1 MKTCYSVSY
10 IVSKVIGYLR
20 LMRPANIVTAIADI
34 LAGVAISGYFLS
46 VTFETLTLDLT
57 LPVVCLCLATAGLY
71 GGGVVFNDVFDAE
84 LDSKER
90 PERPIPTGVISLTQ
104 AIILGSYLLLVGVL
118 AAFSVGGINGLAG
131 WLAIATAVSALV
143 YDKWGKHH
151 AFLGPVNMGL
161 CRGLNLLLGISIVP
175 GAVATWWWVG
185 LVPILYIAAVTNIS
199 RGEVYGGTANSIR
212 ITAVCYVIV
221 LLTIGTVAIFHH
233 NGWKV
238 LPFLLL
244 FAWMIFK
251 PLRNAWK
258 NPIGPNIG
266 KAVKAGIVA
275 LIVMN
280 ASWVAAFDALSYALA
295 VLLLLPVSMSLGK
308 AFAVT

>member
-1 MKTCYSVSY
+1 MSY

-34 LAGVAISGYFLS
+34 LAGVAISGYFLK
-46 VTFETLTLDLT
+46 VTFETLTLDQVLA
-57 LPVVCLCLATAGLY
+57 VSCLCLATAGLY
-71 GGGVVFNDVFDAE
+71 GGGVVFNDVFDAK
-84 LDSKER
+84 LDSTER
-90 PERPIPTGVISLTQ
+90 PERPIPSGVISRTQ
-104 AIILGSYLLLVGVL
+104 AIILGSYLLLVGIL
-118 AAFSVGGINGLAG
+118 AAFSVGAVNGLTG

-175 GAVATWWWVG
+175 GAVETWWWIG

-212 ITAVCYVIV
+212 ITAVCYAIV
-221 LLTIGTVAIFHH
+221 LLTIGGIAVYNHH
-233 NGWKV
+233 AWTV

-251 PLRNAWK
+251 PLWNAWK
-258 NPIGPNIG
+258 NPSGPNIG
-266 KAVKAGIVA
+266 KAVKAGIMA

-280 ASWVAAFDALSYALA
+280 ASWVAAFDVLAYALA
-295 VLLLLPVSMSLGK
+295 VLILLPISMVLSK